1 MCPLRITLSTVISQN
16 ADFFDLPQQGSILRW
31 NKDRILSQLDSRH
44 DIYIL
49 VLSRLQVNTHDYRCS
64 RQPEWSLWPS
74 EMDFS
79 SGHWTDRWTDG
90 WRQRQHELSYQLAW
104 RRVPY
109 LTTVRSRA
117 ERASL
122 WKVMTTLDAG
132 RSDFHCLCLQ
142 LQQQTHIHMRSWR
155 KSIQSCLHTHHTHT
169 HGCRGVLL
177 KHASCV
183 CSMLHKV

>member
-1 MCPLRITLSTVISQN
+1 MCPFLITLSAVVSQD

-31 NKDRILSQLDSRH
+31 KKGKICPSQIPDMTFITGL
-44 DIYIL
+44 IQF
-49 VLSRLQVNTHDYRCS
+49 VVNTNDYRCS

-74 EMDFS
+74 EEDFS
-79 SGHWTDRWTDG
+79 SGHWTDRRADG
-90 WRQRQHELSYQLAW
+90 WRQRKHKLSYKLADTW
-104 RRVPY
+104 QAY

-142 LQQQTHIHMRSWR
+142 LQEGSVTLGPERRASSPGCTDI
-155 KSIQSCLHTHHTHT
+155 THT
-169 HGCRGVLL
+169 GVQRAFL
-177 KHASCV
+177 KHASCG
-183 CSMLHKV
+183 CSRLHKL